1 MPVPRRHAPYLEQ
14 LTSHYSGRGKPP
26 PYNLAADLYVILLA
40 ISSTCSHIFPNF
52 LSMLSHLIMTKRII
66 KPIIAKSTKYLS
78 QLLHIFSP
86 YIKDDIGN
94 IVGVLNH
101 QKGEL
106 MFLETLVLAILRS
119 LPSKILFDKHVK
131 VFQDIWKDR
140 NDSNLT

>member
-1 MPVPRRHAPYLEQ
+1 
-14 LTSHYSGRGKPP
+14 
-26 PYNLAADLYVILLA
+26 
-40 ISSTCSHIFPNF
+40 
-52 LSMLSHLIMTKRII
+52 MTKRII

>member
-1 MPVPRRHAPYLEQ
+1 MNNDIA
-14 LTSHYSGRGKPP
+14 
-26 PYNLAADLYVILLA
+26 NL
-40 ISSTCSHIFPNF
+40 
-52 LSMLSHLIMTKRII
+52 
-66 KPIIAKSTKYLS
+66 
-78 QLLHIFSP
+78 
-86 YIKDDIGN
+86 IG
-94 IVGVLNH
+94 IVNH

>member
-1 MPVPRRHAPYLEQ
+1 MNNDIA
-14 LTSHYSGRGKPP
+14 T
-26 PYNLAADLYVILLA
+26 
-40 ISSTCSHIFPNF
+40 
-52 LSMLSHLIMTKRII
+52 LI
-66 KPIIAKSTKYLS
+66 
-78 QLLHIFSP
+78 
-86 YIKDDIGN
+86 G
-94 IVGVLNH
+94 IVNE

>member
-1 MPVPRRHAPYLEQ
+1 M
-14 LTSHYSGRGKPP
+14 
-26 PYNLAADLYVILLA
+26 N
-40 ISSTCSHIFPNF
+40 
-52 LSMLSHLIMTKRII
+52 
-66 KPIIAKSTKYLS
+66 
-78 QLLHIFSP
+78 
-86 YIKDDIGN
+86 DDIGN